1 MKNKKVIILGTL
13 GIATIVTATVVP
25 IVLLNKDE
33 ETTKKDIVLFANKLK
48 ALKAKSIK
56 IAKSGTITSQKQDIL
71 DALKQLKDFPKAPN
85 GVSLE
90 IKDDSTQ
97 ITSAKEV
104 GLVLIVKKDG
114 ETNIEVKDF
123 KVKSFSDKE
132 LVDHFANKIKTL
144 KTKEIQ
150 IEAVS
155 GTITE
160 KKNDIIEKIKA
171 LDDFPELHSGV
182 TIEVKNDSTA
192 LTIDGV
198 PIELEIKK
206 GTQKALIKVSEGFKA
221 IRSASDQE
229 KIDILKQLLLTFLKV
244 KQLSNEKFKVIKI
257 DSSPGSVTDKK
268 AQILEKIKEKGDL
281 LNQDLLNQHGGIEI
295 DIAPN
300 SSQIKPKIV
309 TPIIVQIKKGSA
321 IANIGDPGDS
331 FQFEVIRS
339 YTSQENITA
348 IEEYFQILKNKKIFI
363 PSSTSISSAADILIA
378 VKSAIGENL
387 TNKQKAL
394 ITLKSG
400 QPTSLVKGKA
410 TSVSFEVSGGSDIT
424 LSITHKKSAIQKIT
438 DYFQILENK
447 KIFIPNSTLLST
459 GVELLKAVKDAIGS
473 DLEKEEKDLITS
485 KSGQPTLLTKGK
497 ATSVTFEVSGGGDV
511 TLSITQRTSDA
522 QSIFDYFEQEGKKE
536 IFIPNSTLIDD
547 KTKLTTAIQNAL
559 ATADS
564 TTFTSVKKTYV
575 IVADDYND
583 FNFVEG
589 TAKNVKVKIQKDS
602 ETPEFIT
609 LVITKRTSDA
619 QRVVDYFEI
628 KENQNI
634 FISNSNLHPTGQE
647 LLIMVKN
654 YISDAL
660 TNNQKNLIT
669 LTRAYESYAPFLA
682 NISIEVEFLIGK
694 EVIKLLIIVRNND
707 AQSIFDY
714 FEQENKKEIFIP
726 NSTSI
731 DDKAKL
737 TTAIQN
743 ALATADSTTFTNV
756 KKTYVTVVD
765 DYNDFNFVEGT
776 VKNVKVKIQ
785 KGTEI
790 AEFITL
796 VITKRTSDAQRVVD
810 YFEIKENQNI
820 FISNSNLHPTGQ
832 ELLIM
837 VKNYI
842 SDALTN
848 NQKNLIT
855 LTRAYESSAPFPAN
869 ISIVVEFLIGKE
881 VIKLSIIVRNNDAQS
896 IFDYFE
902 QENKKE
908 ISIPNGTIIDDKAK
922 LTTAI
927 QNALATADSTTFTS
941 VKKTY
946 VTVVDDYNDFNFVEG
961 TAKNVK
967 VKIQKGT
974 EIAEFITLSVTLLA
988 NS

>member
-13 GIATIVTATVVP
+13 GIATIVAATVVP
-25 IVLLNKDE
+25 IVLLNKEE

-71 DALKQLKDFPKAPN
+71 DALKELKDFPKAPN

-182 TIEVKNDSTA
+182 TIEVKNDSTV
-192 LTIDGV
+192 LTIQGV

-206 GTQKALIKVSEGFKA
+206 GTQRALIDANEGFKA

-229 KIDILKQLLLTFLKV
+229 KVDILKQLLLTFLKV
-244 KQLSNEKFKVIKI
+244 KQLSNEKFKVITI
-257 DSSPGSVTDKK
+257 DSGPGSVTDKK
-268 AQILEKIKEKGDL
+268 AKILEKIKEKGDL
-281 LNQDLLNQHGGIEI
+281 LNQDLLNLYGGIEI

-300 SSQIKPKIV
+300 SSQIKPKIA

-321 IANIGDPGDS
+321 TANIGDPGDS

-339 YTSQENITA
+339 YTQQENITA
-348 IEEYFQILKNKKIFI
+348 IEEYFKILENKKIFI
-363 PSSTSISSAADILIA
+363 PNSTSISSGADILTF

-394 ITLKSG
+394 ITLKTG
-400 QPTSLVKGKA
+400 QPTSLVKGEA
-410 TSVSFEVSGGSDIT
+410 TSVTFEVSGGSDIT

-447 KIFIPNSTLLST
+447 KIFVSPHETISSSEYFLML
-459 GVELLKAVKDAIGS
+459 VKDAIGNNLEEEEKDLITVKSGQPTSLVEGETTSVTFEVSGGNDIIVSFTKRTFAAQSIFHYFNQEGKKEIFIPNTTSTSSTIEILTAIKNVIGS
-473 DLEKEEKDLITS
+473 DLEKEEKDLITV
-485 KSGQPTLLTKGK
+485 KSGQPTSLVEGE
-497 ATSVTFEVSGGGDV
+497 ATNFTFEVSGGNDI
-511 TLSITQRTSDA
+511 TLSIT
-522 QSIFDYFEQEGKKE
+522 
-536 IFIPNSTLIDD
+536 
-547 KTKLTTAIQNAL
+547 
-559 ATADS
+559 
-564 TTFTSVKKTYV
+564 
-575 IVADDYND
+575 
-583 FNFVEG
+583 
-589 TAKNVKVKIQKDS
+589 
-602 ETPEFIT
+602 
-609 LVITKRTSDA
+609 KRTNNA
-619 QRVVDYFEI
+619 QRVINYFKI
-628 KENQNI
+628 RENRNI
-634 FISNSNLHPTGQE
+634 FTSSLNPNTTNQE
-647 LLIMVKN
+647 LLLIVKN
-654 YISDAL
+654 YIGDNL
-660 TNNQKNLIT
+660 NNDQKNLIT
-669 LTRAYESYAPFLA
+669 LEKRDENSTLSPVS
-682 NISIEVEFLIGK
+682 NSIAFEVAK
-694 EVIKLLIIVRNND
+694 EVI
-707 AQSIFDY
+707 
-714 FEQENKKEIFIP
+714 
-726 NSTSI
+726 T
-731 DDKAKL
+731 
-737 TTAIQN
+737 
-743 ALATADSTTFTNV
+743 
-756 KKTYVTVVD
+756 
-765 DYNDFNFVEGT
+765 
-776 VKNVKVKIQ
+776 
-785 KGTEI
+785 
-790 AEFITL
+790 
-796 VITKRTSDAQRVVD
+796 
-810 YFEIKENQNI
+810 
-820 FISNSNLHPTGQ
+820 
-832 ELLIM
+832 
-837 VKNYI
+837 
-842 SDALTN
+842 
-848 NQKNLIT
+848 
-855 LTRAYESSAPFPAN
+855 
-869 ISIVVEFLIGKE
+869 
-881 VIKLSIIVRNNDAQS
+881 LSIIVRSNDAQS

-908 ISIPNGTIIDDKAK
+908 ISIPNGTPIDTKSK
-922 LTTAI
+922 LNTAI
-927 QNALATADSTTFTS
+927 QNALETEDSSTFTS

-946 VTVVDDYNDFNFVEG
+946 VIVADDYNDFNFDEG

-974 EIAEFITLSVTLLA
+974 EIAEFITLSVTLLT